1 MKLSKQQSK
10 KIGDVVYT
18 YTVKDIHPENRDYH
32 QDEITGLDIL
42 VGIVN
47 GK

>member
-1 MKLSKQQSK
+1 MKQQQQSAK
-10 KIGDVVYT
+10 VGDVVYT

-32 QDEITGLDIL
+32 GNQTNNLDNLID
-42 VGIVN
+42 IVN